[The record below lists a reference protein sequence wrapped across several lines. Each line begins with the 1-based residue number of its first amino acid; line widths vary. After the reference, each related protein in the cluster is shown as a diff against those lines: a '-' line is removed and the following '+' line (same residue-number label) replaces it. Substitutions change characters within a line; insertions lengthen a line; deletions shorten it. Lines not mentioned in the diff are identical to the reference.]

1 VTVAT
6 FMASFQSPF
15 TAYLGETKGS
25 GSYLYL
31 LLASFAC
38 LVTAAVLGIVE
49 VPVSFLVLIVGIVLA
64 LSTYIN
70 LFSEDAKV
78 SLFTDA

>member
-1 VTVAT
+1 
-6 FMASFQSPF
+6 MASFQSPF

-25 GSYLYL
+25 ASYLYP
-31 LLASFAC
+31 LLASFAF

-49 VPVSFLVLIVGIVLA
+49 APLSFLVLVVGIVLA
-64 LSTYIN
+64 LLTYVN
-70 LFSEDAKV
+70 LFFEDAKV